1 VGDEKQKRVEDLG
14 GEGNVVPG
22 AEEKALAGVNS
33 EVSEV
38 VGVRL
43 GFAQVEGPPGS
54 FEDPRSE
61 YFRNFQRG
69 LRTSD
74 AAEESIGQ
82 KRRKK

>member
-1 VGDEKQKRVEDLG
+1 VSKTLGVEGD
-14 GEGNVVPG
+14 VVPG

-54 FEDPRSE
+54 LKDRRSE

-69 LRTSD
+69 LRISD

>member
-1 VGDEKQKRVEDLG
+1 
-14 GEGNVVPG
+14 
-22 AEEKALAGVNS
+22 
-33 EVSEV
+33 
-38 VGVRL
+38 VRL
-43 GFAQVEGPPGS
+43 GNAQVEGPPGS

-61 YFRNFQRG
+61 YFRNLQSS

>member
-14 GEGNVVPG
+14 CEGDAVPG
-22 AEEKALAGVNS
+22 PEEKALAGVNS

-69 LRTSD
+69 LRTSH
-74 AAEESIGQ
+74 AAEQSIGQ